1 MEGPVGCCVG
11 RRTAETH
18 MGRERDW
25 VSQAKQKNK
34 KEKKEKKEYQKHTHT
49 CILFENICI
58 CADIY
63 QKMM

>member
-11 RRTAETH
+11 SMTAETH

-25 VSQAKQKNK
+25 VSQAKQKK
-34 KEKKEKKEYQKHTHT
+34 KKRKNTRSIH
-49 CILFENICI
+49 ILVYFFENICI

-63 QKMM
+63 QKTM